1 MCGDYNDIGSLKL
14 NTFTYESEN
23 ETLEN
28 DIFKKYP
35 VHSERQCLKFLK
47 ELIDTPLSGKQ
58 DVKH

>member
-1 MCGDYNDIGSLKL
+1 MCGDYNDIWSLKL

-28 DIFKKYP
+28 DFFQKYP
-35 VHSERQCLKFLK
+35 MHSERQCLKFLK
-47 ELIDTPLSGKQ
+47 ELIDTPLSRKQ